1 MYDFKTHSRA
11 SKSKTL
17 YGANV
22 IVFEGIFA
30 FYDRRITDLMDL
42 KVFVDTDADT
52 RLVRRLRRD
61 IAERGRSLE
70 SVLVQYERYVKPS
83 HDDFIQPTVRQADII
98 IPRGADNK
106 GISFTLPLVSPTCS
120 RLQVAIDL
128 ITKHISSQLEE
139 RGFNLSALLF
149 FSTYRVASKRVSG
162 SQLARR
168 NYTGKPLPE
177 SVIVIR
183 QTDELRVMLYSYVV
197 LQCPADGSCRPFKPL
212 FGTRTHR
219 ETISSFMLNDS
230 APLLLLLLSVP
241 LFDSG

>member
-11 SKSKTL
+11 PKSKTL

-83 HDDFIQPTVRQADII
+83 HDDFIQPTVKQADII
-98 IPRGADNK
+98 IPRGSDNK
-106 GISFTLPLVSPTCS
+106 GILFS
-120 RLQVAIDL
+120 
-128 ITKHISSQLEE
+128 
-139 RGFNLSALLF
+139 LF
-149 FSTYRVASKRVSG
+149 F
-162 SQLARR
+162 
-168 NYTGKPLPE
+168 
-177 SVIVIR
+177 
-183 QTDELRVMLYSYVV
+183 
-197 LQCPADGSCRPFKPL
+197 
-212 FGTRTHR
+212 
-219 ETISSFMLNDS
+219 
-230 APLLLLLLSVP
+230 
-241 LFDSG
+241 